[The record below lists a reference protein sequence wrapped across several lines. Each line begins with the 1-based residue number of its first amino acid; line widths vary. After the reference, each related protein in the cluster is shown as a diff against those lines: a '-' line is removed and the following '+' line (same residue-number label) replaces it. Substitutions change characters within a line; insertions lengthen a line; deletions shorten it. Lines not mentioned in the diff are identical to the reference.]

1 MKTIVNSGLCLAVLT
16 AVSLIAVASSSA
28 TLPEFKSANGFP
40 VTFTSSSLLPLEP
53 VLKSQILGKEENI
66 VCKMASEK
74 GEITGFKTFSKIK
87 VTYTE
92 CKEQTEP
99 TKTCTTVGQATG
111 TIVTDEISSEIGYVG
126 TAAELVN
133 KLVGTKLKPTTSG
146 ANFAAFT
153 CTGKAEKVTVKGC
166 TVGVATP
173 TNSTITTGILA
184 FEEIGG
190 TNAKSQRFKGF
201 ADTETSCTLESTAGF
216 FELGKGPS
224 WLMDTETVTFSNAME
239 LKA

>member
-1 MKTIVNSGLCLAVLT
+1 MKRISIIGLCLMALVAMSAVT
-16 AVSLIAVASSSA
+16 AASSSA
-28 TLPEFKSANGFP
+28 ALPEFKSSTGFP
-40 VTFTSSSLLPLEP
+40 VTFTSTSLLPLEP

-66 VCKMASEK
+66 LCKMSSDK
-74 GEITGFKTFSKIK
+74 GEVSGAKTVAKVR

-99 TKTCTTVGQATG
+99 TKTCTTTGKPTG
-111 TIVTDEISSEIGYVG
+111 TIETEEISGEIGLVG
-126 TAAELVN
+126 TAAELTN
-133 KLVGTKLKPTTSG
+133 KLVGTKLKPTTS

-173 TNSTITTGILA
+173 TNTISTAGILA

-201 ADTETSCTLESTAGF
+201 ADSGTGCELETTAGF

-224 WLMDTETVTFSNAME
+224 WNMDVEHEEFAKPIE